1 MLKSCLKEKSNV
13 RQYFIMIEPGLQQE
27 INSVMT
33 EARNSR
39 LEFVTVEHLLMALLN
54 MDEVVVFLRA
64 KRVNVDE
71 LRAEL
76 EQYIVSHTP
85 LISQDAEIDIVPTV
99 GFQRVLQRSVYQA
112 QSAQRNSVNAM
123 NVFVSIFSEKESHAV
138 YMLKLNNLSRLDVM
152 EGIASDPAEPLLE
165 ELKVK
170 TDDKKKKPSSLE
182 TFTTNLC
189 EKAKQGKIDPL
200 LGREEE
206 VLRMVQILSRRR
218 KNNPLLVG
226 QAGVGKTAIAQ
237 GLAKKIVDGKVP
249 EVLQDAT
256 IYQLDVG
263 VLIAGTKYR
272 GDFEKRLKSVLTD
285 LEKKPNTILFID
297 EIHTLI
303 GAGSVSGGSLDAS
316 NLLKPA
322 LADGTL
328 KCIGSTTYDEFRKV
342 FEKDHALTRRF
353 QKIDVEEPSVEDT
366 IKILHGLKKYYQEH
380 HKVKYSSAALTS
392 AAELTH
398 RHIGDRRLPDKAI
411 DVIDEVGALQQIM
424 PKSKR
429 KVNIGVADIE
439 NIVAKLA
446 RIPSR
451 QVSSDDK
458 LQLRNLEEEL
468 SLGVFGQGDAVNSL
482 STSIKLSRSG
492 LAAEDKPM
500 GSFLFAGPTG
510 VGKTE
515 ICKQLARIMGVKLL
529 RFDMSEYMERHS
541 ISKLIG
547 SPPGYIGYDEGG
559 LLTEAVNSNP
569 YAVLLLDEIEKAH
582 PDIFNLL
589 LQVMDHGML
598 TDSNGREVS
607 FRNVILVMTSNV
619 GAHSVQRASIG
630 FNEQDHSLDYEGELK
645 KIFTPEF
652 RNRLSEIIYFNSLS
666 EEVVVFVVNKFLF
679 ELEDTLESQNV
690 SLSVSDAARKWF
702 ATNGYDAQMGARP
715 MARLIEKE
723 IRKPLADE
731 LLFGKLT
738 NGGTVK
744 VGVKKD
750 KITLAIS

>member
-1 MLKSCLKEKSNV
+1 
-13 RQYFIMIEPGLQQE
+13 MIEQGLQQE
-27 INSVMT
+27 INLVMT
-33 EARNSR
+33 EARNRR
-39 LEFVTVEHLLMALLN
+39 LEFVTVEHLLLALLN
-54 MDEVVVFLRA
+54 MDEVVSFLRG
-64 KRVNVDE
+64 KRINIDE

-76 EQYIVSHTP
+76 EQYIDSHTP
-85 LISQDAEIDIVPTV
+85 IISEDAEIDIVPTV

-112 QSAQRNSVNAM
+112 QSAQKNSVNAM

-138 YMLKLNNLSRLDVM
+138 YMLKLNNISRLDVM
-152 EGIASDPAEPLLE
+152 EGISANLADAPVE
-165 ELKVK
+165 ETKKVGSEK
-170 TDDKKKKPSSLE
+170 QTKPSSLE
-182 TFTTNLC
+182 SFTTNLC
-189 EKAKQGKIDPL
+189 EKARLGEIDPL

-206 VLRMVQILSRRR
+206 VLRTVQVLSRRR

-249 EVLQDAT
+249 DVLKDTT
-256 IYQLDVG
+256 IYSLDVG

-272 GDFEKRLKSVLTD
+272 GDFEKRLKSVLID
-285 LEKKPNTILFID
+285 LEENKNSILFID
-297 EIHTLI
+297 EVHTLI

-316 NLLKPA
+316 NILKPV

-328 KCIGSTTYDEFRKV
+328 KCIGSTTYEEFRKV
-342 FEKDHALTRRF
+342 FEKDHALARRF
-353 QKIDVEEPSVEDT
+353 QKIDIEEPSVEDT
-366 IKILHGLKKYYQEH
+366 IKILHGLKKYYQTH
-380 HKVKYSSAALTS
+380 HNVKFSSAALAS

-411 DVIDEVGALQQIM
+411 DVMDEVGALQQIL

-429 KVNIGVADIE
+429 KINIGVVDIE

-451 QVSSDDK
+451 QVNSDDK
-458 LQLRNLEEEL
+458 SQLRNLEEEL
-468 SLGVFGQGDAVNSL
+468 KLGVFGQDSAVESL
-482 STSIKLSRSG
+482 SSAIKLARSG
-492 LAAEDKPM
+492 LSPIEQPM

-515 ICKQLARIMGVKLL
+515 ICKQLSRIMGVKLL

-547 SPPGYIGYDEGG
+547 SPPGYVGYDEGG

-589 LQVMDHGML
+589 LQVMDNGML
-598 TDSNGREVS
+598 TDANGREVD

-619 GAHSVQRASIG
+619 GARSVQRASIG

-652 RNRLSEIIYFNSLS
+652 RNRLSEIIYFNSLT
-666 EEVVVFVVNKFLF
+666 EKVVVYVVNKFLF
-679 ELEDTLESQNV
+679 ELEDVLEKKNV
-690 SLSVSDAARKWF
+690 SLIISDAARKWF
-702 ATNGYDAQMGARP
+702 AKNGYDSKMGARP

-731 LLFGKLT
+731 LLFGQLSE
-738 NGGTVK
+738 GGTVK
-744 VGVKKD
+744 VGVDKD
-750 KITLAIS
+750 KLSIEIS

>member
-1 MLKSCLKEKSNV
+1 
-13 RQYFIMIEPGLQQE
+13 MIEQGLQQE
-27 INSVMT
+27 INMVMT
-33 EARNSR
+33 EARNRR
-39 LEFVTVEHLLMALLN
+39 LEFVTVEHLLLALLN
-54 MDEVVVFLRA
+54 MDEVTAFLRG
-64 KRVNVDE
+64 KRVNI
-71 LRAEL
+71 
-76 EQYIVSHTP
+76 QYIDSHTP
-85 LISQDAEIDIVPTV
+85 IISEDAEIDIVPTV

-112 QSAQRNSVNAM
+112 QSAQKNSVNAM

-138 YMLKLNNLSRLDVM
+138 YMLKLNNISRLDVM
-152 EGIASDPAEPLLE
+152 EGISSQLADSPAEDTK
-165 ELKVK
+165 KVDGEK
-170 TDDKKKKPSSLE
+170 PSNPSSLDS
-182 TFTTNLC
+182 FTTNLC
-189 EKAKQGKIDPL
+189 EKAKLGEIDPL

-206 VLRMVQILSRRR
+206 VLRTVQVLSRRR
-218 KNNPLLVG
+218 KNNPLFVG

-237 GLAKKIVDGKVP
+237 GLAKRIVDGQVP
-249 EVLQDAT
+249 DVLKKTT
-256 IYQLDVG
+256 IYSLDVG

-285 LEKKPNTILFID
+285 LEKDQYAVLFID

-322 LADGTL
+322 LADGSL

-353 QKIDVEEPSVEDT
+353 QKIDIEEPSVEDT
-366 IKILHGLKKYYQEH
+366 IKILHGLKKYYQSH
-380 HKVKYSSAALTS
+380 HKVKFSSAALAS

-398 RHIGDRRLPDKAI
+398 RHMGDRRLPDKAI
-411 DVIDEVGALQQIM
+411 DVMDEVGALQQIM

-429 KVNIGVADIE
+429 KINIGVSDIE

-458 LQLRNLEEEL
+458 SQLKNLENDL
-468 SLGVFGQGDAVNSL
+468 KLGVFGQDIAVDSL
-482 STSIKLSRSG
+482 STAIKLSRSG
-492 LAAEDKPM
+492 LSPVEQPM

-529 RFDMSEYMERHS
+529 RFDMSEYMERHA

-547 SPPGYIGYDEGG
+547 SPPGYVGYDEGG

-589 LQVMDHGML
+589 LQVMDHGVL
-598 TDSNGREVS
+598 TDANGREVD

-619 GAHSVQRASIG
+619 GAQNVQRASIG

-645 KIFTPEF
+645 KTFTPEF

-666 EEVVVFVVNKFLF
+666 DEVVIYVVNKFIF
-679 ELEDTLESQNV
+679 ELEDILEQKNV
-690 SLSVSDAARKWF
+690 SLIVSDNARKWF
-702 ATNGYDAQMGARP
+702 AENGYDTNMGARP
-715 MARLIEKE
+715 MFRLIEKE

-731 LLFGKLT
+731 LLFGKLST
-738 NGGTVK
+738 GGIVK

-750 KITLAIS
+750 KITLNIS

>member
-1 MLKSCLKEKSNV
+1 
-13 RQYFIMIEPGLQQE
+13 MIEQELQQE
-27 INSVMT
+27 INLVMT
-33 EARNSR
+33 EARNRR
-39 LEFVTVEHLLMALLN
+39 LEFVTVEHLLLALLN
-54 MDEVVVFLRA
+54 MDEVVGFLRG
-64 KRVNVDE
+64 KRINIDE

-76 EQYIVSHTP
+76 EQYINSHTP
-85 LISQDAEIDIVPTV
+85 IISEDAEIDIVPTV

-112 QSAQRNSVNAM
+112 QSAQKNSVNAM

-138 YMLKLNNLSRLDVM
+138 YMLKLNNISRLDVM
-152 EGIASDPAEPLLE
+152 EGISSQLAGQEPVE
-165 ELKVK
+165 KTKKVGSEK
-170 TDDKKKKPSSLE
+170 QAKPSSLE
-182 TFTTNLC
+182 SFTTNLC
-189 EKAKQGKIDPL
+189 VKARLGEIDPL

-206 VLRMVQILSRRR
+206 VLRTIQVLSRRR

-249 EVLQDAT
+249 DVLKDTT
-256 IYQLDVG
+256 IYSLDVG

-272 GDFEKRLKSVLTD
+272 GDFEKRLKSVLLD
-285 LEKKPNTILFID
+285 LEENKNSILFID
-297 EIHTLI
+297 EVHTLI

-316 NLLKPA
+316 NILKPA

-328 KCIGSTTYDEFRKV
+328 KCIGSTTYEEFRKV
-342 FEKDHALTRRF
+342 FEKDHALARRF
-353 QKIDVEEPSVEDT
+353 QKIDIEEPSVEDT
-366 IKILHGLKKYYQEH
+366 NKILHGLKKYYQTH
-380 HKVKYSSAALTS
+380 HNVKFSSAALAS

-411 DVIDEVGALQQIM
+411 DVMDEVGALQQIL

-429 KVNIGVADIE
+429 KINIGVTDIE

-451 QVSSDDK
+451 QVNSNDK
-458 LQLRNLEEEL
+458 SKLKNLEDDL
-468 SLGVFGQGDAVNSL
+468 KLGVFGQDSAVESL
-482 STSIKLSRSG
+482 SSAIKLARSG
-492 LAAEDKPM
+492 LSPIERPM

-515 ICKQLARIMGVKLL
+515 ICKQLSRIMGVKLL
-529 RFDMSEYMERHS
+529 RYDMSEYMERHS

-547 SPPGYIGYDEGG
+547 SPPGYVGYDEGG

-569 YAVLLLDEIEKAH
+569 YAVLLFDEIEKAH

-589 LQVMDHGML
+589 LQVMDYGIL
-598 TDSNGREVS
+598 TDANGREID
-607 FRNVILVMTSNV
+607 FRNIILVMTSNV

-666 EEVVVFVVNKFLF
+666 EEVVVYVVNKFLF
-679 ELEDTLESQNV
+679 ELEEVLEQKNV
-690 SLSVSDAARKWF
+690 SLIISDTARKWF
-702 ATNGYDAQMGARP
+702 AKNGYDSKMGARP
-715 MARLIEKE
+715 MERLIERE

-731 LLFGKLT
+731 LLFGQLSE
-738 NGGTVK
+738 GGTVK
-744 VGVKKD
+744 VGVNKNKLS
-750 KITLAIS
+750 ITIS

>member
-1 MLKSCLKEKSNV
+1 
-13 RQYFIMIEPGLQQE
+13 MIEQGLQQE
-27 INSVMT
+27 INMVMT
-33 EARNSR
+33 EARNRR
-39 LEFVTVEHLLMALLN
+39 LEFVTVEHLLLALLN
-54 MDEVVVFLRA
+54 MDEVIAFLRG
-64 KRVNVDE
+64 KRVNIDE

-76 EQYIVSHTP
+76 EQYIDSHTP
-85 LISQDAEIDIVPTV
+85 IISEDAEIDIVPTV

-112 QSAQRNSVNAM
+112 QSAQKNSVNAM

-138 YMLKLNNLSRLDVM
+138 YMLKLNNISRLDVM
-152 EGIASDPAEPLLE
+152 EGISSQLADTPPE
-165 ELKVK
+165 ETKKVEGEK
-170 TDDKKKKPSSLE
+170 PTKPSSLE
-182 TFTTNLC
+182 SFTSNLC
-189 EKAKQGKIDPL
+189 EKARLGEIDPL

-206 VLRMVQILSRRR
+206 VLRTVQVLSRRR
-218 KNNPLLVG
+218 KNNPLFVG

-237 GLAKKIVDGKVP
+237 GLAKRIVDGQVP
-249 EVLQDAT
+249 DVLKKTT
-256 IYQLDVG
+256 IYSLDVG

-285 LEKKPNTILFID
+285 LEKDKNAILFID

-328 KCIGSTTYDEFRKV
+328 KCIGSTTYEEYRKV

-353 QKIDVEEPSVEDT
+353 QKIDIEEPSVEDT
-366 IKILHGLKKYYQEH
+366 IKILHGLKKYYQSH
-380 HKVKYSSAALTS
+380 HKVKFSSAALAS

-411 DVIDEVGALQQIM
+411 DVMDEVGALQQIL

-429 KVNIGVADIE
+429 KINIGVSDIE

-451 QVSSDDK
+451 QVNSNDK
-458 LQLRNLEEEL
+458 SQLQNLEKDL
-468 SLGVFGQGDAVNSL
+468 KLGVFGQDNAVDSL
-482 STSIKLSRSG
+482 STAIKLSRSG
-492 LAAEDKPM
+492 LSPVEQPM

-515 ICKQLARIMGVKLL
+515 ICKQLSRIMGVKLL

-547 SPPGYIGYDEGG
+547 SPPGYVGYDEGG

-589 LQVMDHGML
+589 LQVMDHGIL
-598 TDSNGREVS
+598 TDANGREVD

-619 GAHSVQRASIG
+619 GAQNVQRASIG

-645 KIFTPEF
+645 KTFTPEF

-666 EEVVVFVVNKFLF
+666 EDVVVYVVNKFIF
-679 ELEDTLESQNV
+679 ELEDVLEQKNV
-690 SLSVSDAARKWF
+690 SLIVSDNARKWF
-702 ATNGYDAQMGARP
+702 AENGYDSKMGARP
-715 MARLIEKE
+715 MIRLIEKE

-731 LLFGKLT
+731 LLFGKLS

-744 VGVKKD
+744 VGVNKD
-750 KITLAIS
+750 KITLNIS

>member
-1 MLKSCLKEKSNV
+1 
-13 RQYFIMIEPGLQQE
+13 MIEPGLQQE
-27 INSVMT
+27 INLVMT

-39 LEFVTVEHLLMALLN
+39 LEFVTVEHLLLALLN
-54 MDEVVVFLRA
+54 MEEVVTFLRG

-71 LRAEL
+71 IRAEL

-85 LISQDAEIDIVPTV
+85 LISEDAEIDIVPTV

-152 EGIASDPAEPLLE
+152 EGIASEPSEPLLE
-165 ELKVK
+165 ESTVK
-170 TDDKKKKPSSLE
+170 TEEKKKKPSSLE

-206 VLRMVQILSRRR
+206 VLRMVQVLSRRR

-249 EVLQDAT
+249 EVLHDAT
-256 IYQLDVG
+256 IYSLDVG

-285 LEKKPNTILFID
+285 LDKKPNSILFID

-322 LADGTL
+322 LADGSL
-328 KCIGSTTYDEFRKV
+328 KCIGSTTYDEFRKI

-353 QKIDVEEPSVEDT
+353 QKIDIEEPSVEDT

-380 HKVKYSSAALTS
+380 HKVKYSAAALTS

-411 DVIDEVGALQQIM
+411 DVIDEVGALQQIL

-458 LQLRNLEEEL
+458 LQLKSLEEEL
-468 SLGVFGQGDAVNSL
+468 KLGVFGQDDAVDSL

-547 SPPGYIGYDEGG
+547 SPPGYVGYDEGG
-559 LLTEAVNSNP
+559 LLTEAVNSSP

-598 TDSNGREVS
+598 TDANGREVD

-630 FNEQDHSLDYEGELK
+630 FNEQDHSQDYEGELK
-645 KIFTPEF
+645 KTFTPEF

-679 ELEDTLESQNV
+679 ELEDALESQNV
-690 SLSVSDAARKWF
+690 SLVISDAARKWF
-702 ATNGYDAQMGARP
+702 ATNGYDPQMGARP
-715 MARLIEKE
+715 MQRLIEKE

-731 LLFGKLT
+731 LLFGKLI

>member
-1 MLKSCLKEKSNV
+1 
-13 RQYFIMIEPGLQQE
+13 MIEQGLQQE
-27 INSVMT
+27 INMVMT
-33 EARNSR
+33 EARNRR
-39 LEFVTVEHLLMALLN
+39 LEFVTVEHLLLALLN
-54 MDEVVVFLRA
+54 MDEVISFLRG
-64 KRVNVDE
+64 KRVNIDE

-76 EQYIVSHTP
+76 DQYIDSHTP
-85 LISQDAEIDIVPTV
+85 IISEDAEIDIVPTV

-112 QSAQRNSVNAM
+112 QSAQKNSVNAM

-138 YMLKLNNLSRLDVM
+138 YMLKLNNISRLDVM
-152 EGIASDPAEPLLE
+152 EGISSQLADTPPEETKKVESDKSA
-165 ELKVK
+165 
-170 TDDKKKKPSSLE
+170 KPSSLE
-182 TFTTNLC
+182 SFTSNLC
-189 EKAKQGKIDPL
+189 EKARLGEIDPL

-206 VLRMVQILSRRR
+206 VLRTVQVLSRRR
-218 KNNPLLVG
+218 KNNPLFVG

-237 GLAKKIVDGKVP
+237 GLAKRIVDGQVP
-249 EVLQDAT
+249 DILKKTT
-256 IYQLDVG
+256 IYSLDVG

-285 LEKKPNTILFID
+285 LEKDKNAVLFID

-328 KCIGSTTYDEFRKV
+328 KCIGSTTYEEYRKV
-342 FEKDHALTRRF
+342 FEKDHALARRF
-353 QKIDVEEPSVEDT
+353 QKIDIEEPSVEDT
-366 IKILHGLKKYYQEH
+366 IKILHGLKKYYQSH
-380 HKVKYSSAALTS
+380 HKVKFSSAALAS

-398 RHIGDRRLPDKAI
+398 RHMGDRRLPDKAI
-411 DVIDEVGALQQIM
+411 DVMDEVGALQQIM

-429 KVNIGVADIE
+429 KINIGVSDIE

-451 QVSSDDK
+451 QVNSNDK
-458 LQLRNLEEEL
+458 SQLQSLEKDL
-468 SLGVFGQGDAVNSL
+468 KLGVFGQDNAVDSL
-482 STSIKLSRSG
+482 STAIKLSRSG
-492 LAAEDKPM
+492 LSAVEQPM

-515 ICKQLARIMGVKLL
+515 ICKQLSRIMGVKLL

-547 SPPGYIGYDEGG
+547 SPPGYVGYDEGG

-598 TDSNGREVS
+598 TDANGREVD

-619 GAHSVQRASIG
+619 GAQNVQRASIG

-645 KIFTPEF
+645 KTFTPEF

-666 EEVVVFVVNKFLF
+666 EDVVVYVVNKFIF
-679 ELEDTLESQNV
+679 ELEDILEQKNV
-690 SLSVSDAARKWF
+690 SLIVSDNARKWF
-702 ATNGYDAQMGARP
+702 AENGYDSKMGARP
-715 MARLIEKE
+715 MIRLIEKE

-731 LLFGKLT
+731 LLFGKLSQ
-738 NGGTVK
+738 GGTVK
-744 VGVKKD
+744 VNVNKD
-750 KITLAIS
+750 KITLNIS